1 MTDDINQV
9 DDKQNAKARKKA
21 EREAK
26 KEAKR
31 REREAKKAEN
41 ASAQSAGGGGGG
53 PIKGITQWLADSY
66 NGLFKIVIQ
75 PQLPKPRMILLLLG
89 SFIFGM
95 IWAYLIVPTNFFDAS
110 PSQLSASQRDQY
122 LKLVAGSN
130 ASGLYAE
137 NDVLTLL
144 RRVEEPA
151 ANVSR
156 LAQQESGQV
165 QWALQQLEPL
175 AAQAGP
181 GETAPSGGDMLSS
194 VLTFLLAV
202 VLFVLV
208 INVIALVWGLLL
220 GGYWE
225 RLVNRLKPKTE
236 ADLEAERVR
245 QDIRRRKELQEQME
259 KEAAQQAAAS
269 GLGAPIM
276 QRISPYKKGRPYDDS
291 FAIEDANDMFLGECG
306 ATVAKTIGD
315 NELTAIEIWLFDKED
330 FVRTLSK
337 LLVSEHA
344 FNDPALRS
352 EMDAKIENP
361 AEDIVVIAPG
371 ATIQLETKM
380 IVAEA
385 KVADLKPGTDGSL
398 PPNSHFEEI
407 TLQMS
412 AWERVGSASAAPAA
426 VPPVPAAAGGL
437 PDLSSYEI
445 GPPPEMPAAAPKPPA
460 SGGLPDLSSYE
471 IGPPPEMPAAA
482 PKPPA
487 SGGLPDLSSYEIG
500 PPPEMP
506 SSAPTQPG
514 PAASPAP
521 LQNFAP
527 PPTQPPPAQGGTPPA
542 PGLPLQPPPSLPN
555 DDDDDDPFGGTGDF
569 TPLNR

>member
-9 DDKQNAKARKKA
+9 DDKQSAKARKKA

-26 KEAKR
+26 KEAKH
-31 REREAKKAEN
+31 REREAKKA
-41 ASAQSAGGGGGG
+41 SMQSAAGGGGG

-75 PQLPKPRMILLLLG
+75 PQLPRPRMILLLLG
-89 SFIFGM
+89 SFILGM
-95 IWAYLIVPTNFFDAS
+95 IWAYLIVPTSFFDAA

-122 LKLVAGSN
+122 LKLVAGSR
-130 ASGLYAE
+130 ASGLYTDD
-137 NDVLTLL
+137 DVLTLL
-144 RRVEEPA
+144 ARVEDPA
-151 ANVSR
+151 GNVRR
-156 LAQQESGQV
+156 LAEQERGQV

-175 AAQAGP
+175 AVQAGP
-181 GETAPSGGDMLSS
+181 GEAAPSGGDTISS
-194 VLTFLLAV
+194 ILTFLLAV
-202 VLFVLV
+202 VLFILV
-208 INVIALVWGLLL
+208 INVVALLWGLLL

-259 KEAAQQAAAS
+259 KETAQQAAAS

-306 ATVAKTIGD
+306 ATVAKTIGN

-330 FVRTLSK
+330 FVRTFSK
-337 LLVSEHA
+337 LLVSQHA
-344 FNDPALRS
+344 YDDPTLRA
-352 EMDAKIENP
+352 EMDAKVENP
-361 AEDIVVIAPG
+361 AEDLVVIAPG
-371 ATIQLETKM
+371 ATVQLETKM
-380 IVAEA
+380 IVAQA
-385 KVADLKPGTDGSL
+385 KVADLKLGTNGSL
-398 PPNSHFEEI
+398 PPNSHFDEI

-412 AWERVGSASAAPAA
+412 AWERAGSASTTPA
-426 VPPVPAAAGGL
+426 PPVPAVAGGL
-437 PDLSSYEI
+437 PGLSSYEV
-445 GPPPEMPAAAPKPPA
+445 GPPPEMPSSMPKPPS

-471 IGPPPEMPAAA
+471 IGPPPET
-482 PKPPA
+482 
-487 SGGLPDLSSYEIG
+487 
-500 PPPEMP
+500 P

-514 PAASPAP
+514 PAASP
-521 LQNFAP
+521 
-527 PPTQPPPAQGGTPPA
+527 PPA
-542 PGLPLQPPPSLPN
+542 PSLPLQSPPPLPN
-555 DDDDDDPFGGTGDF
+555 DDDDDPFGGTGDF